1 MYHNDGWFL
10 VRNKTVRT
18 SMCDC
23 NCSDD
28 ATSSNSFTVFFFLI
42 ISYHCWSFGLRG
54 FTSRIFPKKIIIRCI
69 SQMSLELVKSRDITT
84 KPSAITRTFH
94 SRTSTKLRG
103 KLVPRNIIKVC
114 TQTQSYRGP
123 KRTTI
128 IPDVP
133 LGDSFNFITMAT
145 RLSILVIVNV
155 TKGESVT

>member
-1 MYHNDGWFL
+1 MTAGFL
-10 VRNKTVRT
+10 LETRQLEPRCVTATVVIMPRVQIH
-18 SMCDC
+18 SP
-23 NCSDD
+23 S
-28 ATSSNSFTVFFFLI
+28 FFFLI

-123 KRTTI
+123 KGTTI